1 MDVNFGGHYLT
12 LADRYKYI
20 TIFLY
25 WTFTENG
32 CTFVVDVARA
42 VLCLVS
48 QSCPTLCDSMD
59 WNPPGSSVHGNSPD
73 RKTGVCC
80 HDLLEGIFQPKDKA
94 QVLLNAGRFFTI

>member
-25 WTFTENG
+25 WPFTENG

-42 VLCLVS
+42 VLSLVNHVS
-48 QSCPTLCDSMD
+48 YSL
-59 WNPPGSSVHGNSPD
+59 
-73 RKTGVCC
+73 
-80 HDLLEGIFQPKDKA
+80 
-94 QVLLNAGRFFTI
+94 